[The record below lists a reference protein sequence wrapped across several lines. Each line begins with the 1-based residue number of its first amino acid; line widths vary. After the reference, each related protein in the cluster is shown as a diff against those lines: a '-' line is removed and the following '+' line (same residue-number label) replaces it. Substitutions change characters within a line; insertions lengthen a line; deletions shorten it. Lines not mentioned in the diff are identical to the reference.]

1 MAAFLADAA
10 PLLSAKSRDLMLSY
24 SAPHVDGMPSMSLGF
39 IRADEQAKQI
49 WGHSGNTRT
58 YHSHLMLI
66 PEFGAGL
73 FVSIGSAA
81 GRAQAYEL
89 RQALNTAFIKK
100 YLPAKAIE
108 TLLHSDPAGAKQR
121 ADEVAGYYQ
130 NSRTSFSTLLAV
142 LQPLYRL
149 KVSAT
154 ETGDLILAG
163 YNKADNTPWLWREIQ
178 PYLWQQH
185 GGQDKLSAWVKPD
198 QPVMLNI
205 GALAAVQSWNKVH
218 PLANTAV
225 LIPVWC
231 SALVILLLAVLKLP
245 YLWFRYK
252 KLWLQQT
259 GAIAVIAVACCAL
272 ALFAGLALLN
282 QALDGIYSF
291 APSDL
296 LIRAAQLLCFLAV
309 IGMLPAWF
317 LLKQSIASG
326 IWLQRIQHGLTLL
339 AFLFI
344 ASYLAVYNLWS
355 VQLYY

>member
-1 MAAFLADAA
+1 
-10 PLLSAKSRDLMLSY
+10 
-24 SAPHVDGMPSMSLGF
+24 
-39 IRADEQAKQI
+39 
-49 WGHSGNTRT
+49 
-58 YHSHLMLI
+58 
-66 PEFGAGL
+66 
-73 FVSIGSAA
+73 
-81 GRAQAYEL
+81 
-89 RQALNTAFIKK
+89 
-100 YLPAKAIE
+100 
-108 TLLHSDPAGAKQR
+108 
-121 ADEVAGYYQ
+121 
-130 NSRTSFSTLLAV
+130 
-142 LQPLYRL
+142 
-149 KVSAT
+149 
-154 ETGDLILAG
+154 
-163 YNKADNTPWLWREIQ
+163 
-178 PYLWQQH
+178 
-185 GGQDKLSAWVKPD
+185 
-198 QPVMLNI
+198 MLNI

-218 PLANTAV
+218 PLANAAV
-225 LIPVWC
+225 LVPVWC

-272 ALFAGLALLN
+272 ALFVGLALLN

-309 IGMLPAWF
+309 IGMLPAWL